1 MAFTL
6 KQARLLSGLTQV
18 EVAQKLDVHRDTY
31 MKWERN
37 ADMMPVGKAKQASM
51 IFGRGVD
58 EIFFT
63 PESTLSR

>member
-6 KQARLLSGLTQV
+6 KQARILSGLTQ
-18 EVAQKLDVHRDTY
+18 EQVAQELKVHRQTY
-31 MKWERN
+31 MRWERKP
-37 ADMMPVGKAKQASM
+37 DDMPVGKAKKASAL
-51 IFGRGVD
+51 FGRGVD

>member
-18 EVAQKLDVHRDTY
+18 QVAEKLEVHRDTY

-37 ADMMPVGKAKQASM
+37 ADMMPVGKAKEVSA
-51 IFGRGVD
+51 IFGRGID

-63 PESTLSR
+63 HESTLSR